1 MTELSILVKYNLDIW
16 MKLIF
21 IQMDLIEVILS
32 DPFISG
38 IFNSKLAH
46 LRCRNHGLIFFSNE
60 PSFQASKN
68 DNFFKLL
75 TNF

>member
-1 MTELSILVKYNLDIW
+1 

-46 LRCRNHGLIFFSNE
+46 LRCRNDGLIFFQMNHLFKPQKTTISSNY
-60 PSFQASKN
+60 
-68 DNFFKLL
+68 
-75 TNF
+75 